1 MEILKREQIGNN
13 VFFNTV
19 KDNRF
24 KTMKMSVSAYLPLKK
39 ETASQNA
46 LLCDILTRSCKEY
59 NTLAIL
65 EKKLLSLYG
74 ASLSS
79 HIKKE
84 GDLQV
89 LTISISGLDDRYA
102 FDETKISSELAEI
115 LCKII
120 FEPNVENEKFTE
132 RDFKQS
138 LRQILDTMDSEF
150 NEKRIYSVSRCLE
163 IMNQNSPAG
172 INRLGDK
179 ESAEKTTP
187 EKLYHAWENLLKTA
201 RFEIMYVGEGDSAS
215 ALKVFKNKFENIER
229 NPEILSTETFESDGK
244 VKEVIE
250 EMELSQ
256 SKLVMGFETGVSADN
271 DKYYTM
277 MLLSAILGGTPS
289 AKLFTNVREKQSLCY
304 YCISRYYR
312 RKGYIIVESGVEGA
326 NLEKAKKAILNEV
339 KELTS
344 GNITDFEIESAKL
357 AMINSYKS
365 ITDTVT
371 GIETWYLT
379 RILDDK
385 VDTPEETAEKI
396 KSVTKEQLLEIA
408 ANIKLDTVYM
418 LKNKD

>member
-13 VFFNTV
+13 MFFNTV
-19 KDNRF
+19 NDSRF

-79 HIKKE
+79 YVKKE

-89 LTISISGLDDRYA
+89 LTIAVSGLDDRYA
-102 FDETKISSELAEI
+102 FDDTKISSELAEI

-120 FEPNVENEKFTE
+120 FEPNVLNDEFTQ

-138 LRQILDTMDSEF
+138 LRQLLDTIDSDF
-150 NEKRIYSVSRCLE
+150 NEKRVYAVSRCVE
-163 IMNQNSPAG
+163 IMNANSPAG
-172 INRLGDK
+172 IKRYGDK
-179 ESAEKTTP
+179 ESAEKVTA
-187 EKLYHAWENLLKTA
+187 KDLYSAWQNLLKTA
-201 RFEIMYVGEGDSAS
+201 RFEIMYVGEGDSPS
-215 ALKVFKNKFENIER
+215 ALNIFKNKFESIER
-229 NPEILSTETFESDGK
+229 NPEKLCTETFKSVGN

-256 SKLVMGFETGVSADN
+256 SKLVMGFETGVSADDDN
-271 DKYYTM
+271 YYAM

-312 RKGYIIVESGVEGA
+312 RKGYIIVESGVEGE
-326 NLEKAKKAILNEV
+326 NLEKAKNAILNEV
-339 KELTS
+339 NELTS

-357 AMINSYKS
+357 AMINGYKS

-379 RILDDK
+379 RILDNK
-385 VDTPEETAEKI
+385 VDTPEETAKKI
-396 KSVTKEQLLEIA
+396 NVITKDQLLELA
-408 ANIKLDTVYM
+408 KNIKLDTVYM

>member
-1 MEILKREQIGNN
+1 
-13 VFFNTV
+13 
-19 KDNRF
+19 
-24 KTMKMSVSAYLPLKK
+24 
-39 ETASQNA
+39 
-46 LLCDILTRSCKEY
+46 
-59 NTLAIL
+59 
-65 EKKLLSLYG
+65 
-74 ASLSS
+74 
-79 HIKKE
+79 
-84 GDLQV
+84 
-89 LTISISGLDDRYA
+89 
-102 FDETKISSELAEI
+102 
-115 LCKII
+115 
-120 FEPNVENEKFTE
+120 
-132 RDFKQS
+132 
-138 LRQILDTMDSEF
+138 
-150 NEKRIYSVSRCLE
+150 
-163 IMNQNSPAG
+163 
-172 INRLGDK
+172 
-179 ESAEKTTP
+179 
-187 EKLYHAWENLLKTA
+187 
-201 RFEIMYVGEGDSAS
+201 MYVGEGDSAS

>member
-1 MEILKREQIGNN
+1 MEILKREQIGSN

-19 KDNRF
+19 NDSRF
-24 KTMKMSVSAYLPLKK
+24 KTMKMSISAYLPLKK

-79 HIKKE
+79 HVKKE

-89 LTISISGLDDRYA
+89 LTISVSGLDDRYV
-102 FDETKISSELAEI
+102 FDDTKISSELAEI

-120 FEPNVENEKFTE
+120 FEPNIGNNEFTD

-138 LRQILDTMDSEF
+138 LRQLLDTIDSEF
-150 NEKRIYSVSRCLE
+150 NEKRIYAVSRCVE
-163 IMNQNSPAG
+163 IMNANSPAG
-172 INRLGDK
+172 ISRLGDK
-179 ESAEKTTP
+179 ESAEKATS
-187 EKLYHAWENLLKTA
+187 EDLYFAWQNLLKSA
-201 RFEIMYVGEGDSAS
+201 RFEIMYVGDGDSIS
-215 ALKVFKNKFENIER
+215 ALNIFKNKFETIER
-229 NPEILSTETFESDGK
+229 TPEKLATEIFKSDGK

-256 SKLVMGFETGVSADN
+256 SKLVMGFETGVSANKDN
-271 DKYYTM
+271 YYTM

-289 AKLFTNVREKQSLCY
+289 AKLFVNVREKQSLCY
-304 YCISRYYR
+304 YCISRFYR

-326 NLEKAKKAILNEV
+326 NLEKAKSAILNEV
-339 KELTS
+339 DELVK

-357 AMINSYKS
+357 AMINGYKS
-365 ITDTVT
+365 ITDTVS

-396 KSVTKEQLLEIA
+396 NAVTKEQLLELA
-408 ANIKLDTVYM
+408 KNIKLDTVYM

>member
-172 INRLGDK
+172 IKR
-179 ESAEKTTP
+179 
-187 EKLYHAWENLLKTA
+187 
-201 RFEIMYVGEGDSAS
+201 
-215 ALKVFKNKFENIER
+215 
-229 NPEILSTETFESDGK
+229 
-244 VKEVIE
+244 
-250 EMELSQ
+250 
-256 SKLVMGFETGVSADN
+256 
-271 DKYYTM
+271 
-277 MLLSAILGGTPS
+277 
-289 AKLFTNVREKQSLCY
+289 
-304 YCISRYYR
+304 
-312 RKGYIIVESGVEGA
+312 
-326 NLEKAKKAILNEV
+326 
-339 KELTS
+339 
-344 GNITDFEIESAKL
+344 
-357 AMINSYKS
+357 
-365 ITDTVT
+365 
-371 GIETWYLT
+371 
-379 RILDDK
+379 
-385 VDTPEETAEKI
+385 
-396 KSVTKEQLLEIA
+396 
-408 ANIKLDTVYM
+408 
-418 LKNKD
+418 